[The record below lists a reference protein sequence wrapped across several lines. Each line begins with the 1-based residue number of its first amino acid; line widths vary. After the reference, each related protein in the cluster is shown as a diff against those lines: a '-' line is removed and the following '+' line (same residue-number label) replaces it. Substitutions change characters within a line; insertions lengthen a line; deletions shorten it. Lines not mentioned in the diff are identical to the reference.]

1 MCKIKVVK
9 VENSRQMGA
18 FVQLPKRLYSG
29 SKFYVPDLDDDIRD
43 MFNSQK
49 NTALKYAEIQ
59 AFLAY
64 RGDKVVGRIAGIINR
79 NANERWGKSYV
90 RFGLIEFED
99 DIAISDALLKAV
111 EQWGAEHGMTQIQG
125 PMGIIDFDKE
135 GMLVED
141 FDLMGSMIDIYN
153 PPYYPQHMVQLG
165 YEKEADWLQ
174 VRVEIPKEVPA
185 KYARVANL
193 AKEMFGLKVRKIS
206 RKEILGEPGHQVFR
220 LMNEAYAPI
229 FGYSDLTEEMVTD
242 LIKKYIPILDPDLI
256 TTVENEKGEMVC
268 AAVTAGSLSN
278 TLRKSN
284 GKLLPFGWVH
294 FLKTLFF
301 KNEDTVNMMLI
312 AVRPD
317 MQGLGVNALVFD
329 DLIPIYNRKG
339 YKYAET
345 GPQLEDN
352 VKELTQWKPL
362 NPKMQKRRRC
372 WVKTIEKQ

>member
-312 AVRPD
+312 AERPD

>member
-1 MCKIKVVK
+1 MAEIKVVK
-9 VENSRQMGA
+9 ITNSKQMDA
-18 FVQLPKRLYSG
+18 FVQLPKELYAG
-29 SKFYVPDLDDDIRD
+29 NPCYVPDMNSDIRD
-43 MFNSQK
+43 MFNPKK
-49 NTALKYAEIQ
+49 NTALKHTDIQ

-64 RGDKVVGRIAGIINR
+64 RDDRVVGRIAGIINR
-79 NANERWGKSYV
+79 NANERWKKSCV

-111 EQWGAEHGMTQIQG
+111 EEWGAERGTTQIQG

-153 PPYYPQHMVQLG
+153 PSYYPKHMQQLG
-165 YEKEADWLQ
+165 YRKEVDWLQ
-174 VRVEIPKEVPA
+174 VCVEIPKEVPA
-185 KYARVANL
+185 RYARVARL
-193 AKEMFGLKVRKIS
+193 SKEMFGLRVRKLS
-206 RKEILGEPGHQVFR
+206 RREILGEQGQRVFR

-229 FGYSDLTEEMVTD
+229 FGYSDLTEEMVSD

-256 TTVENEKGEMVC
+256 TTVENKKGEMVC
-268 AAVTAGSLSN
+268 AAVTTGSLSHA
-278 TLRKSN
+278 LRKSK
-284 GKLLPFGWVH
+284 GKLLPFGWVY
-294 FLKTLFF
+294 FLKTLFL
-301 KNEDTVNMMLI
+301 KNEDTVNLMLI

-352 VKELTQWKPL
+352 FKELSQWKPL
-362 NPKMQKRRRC
+362 NPKIQKRRRC
-372 WVKTIEKQ
+372 WIKTIEK

>member
-1 MCKIKVVK
+1 MDKIRVVK
-9 VENSRQMGA
+9 VENSKQMNA
-18 FVQLPKRLYSG
+18 FVQLPNRLYAG
-29 SKFYVPDLDDDIRD
+29 NPFYVPDLDSDIRN
-43 MFNSQK
+43 MFDPKK
-49 NTALKYAEIQ
+49 NTVLKYADIQ

-64 RGDKVVGRIAGIINR
+64 RAEKVVGRIAGIINR
-79 NANERWGKSYV
+79 NANARWNASYV
-90 RFGLIEFED
+90 RFGLIEFEE
-99 DIAISDALLKAV
+99 DIAIPEALLKAV
-111 EQWGAEHGMTQIQG
+111 EQWGAARGMTKIQG

-135 GMLVED
+135 GMLIED

-153 PPYYPQHMVQLG
+153 PPYYPQYMQQLG
-165 YEKEADWLQ
+165 YEKEADWVQ

-185 KYARVANL
+185 KYVRVANL
-193 AKEMFGLKVRKIS
+193 AKEMFGLKVRKLT
-206 RKEILGEPGHQVFR
+206 RKEILGEQGQRVFR

-229 FGYSDLTEEMVTD
+229 FGYSDLTEEMVSD
-242 LIKKYIPILDPDLI
+242 LIKRYIPILDPDLI

-268 AAVTAGSLSN
+268 AAVTTGSLSR
-278 TLRKSN
+278 TLQKSK
-284 GKLLPFGWVH
+284 GTLFPTGWIH
-294 FLKTLFF
+294 FLKTLWF

-339 YKYAET
+339 YRYAET

-362 NPKMQKRRRC
+362 NPRTQKRRRC
-372 WVKTIEKQ
+372 WVKAIEN